1 MLQAVVAEKGAIV
14 SMGCIVCAPTG
25 LLPLLPA
32 FMLLFARSSK
42 THMCAE
48 KEAFIDVVRR
58 VRPTALI
65 GLAGAGRLFTPEAL
79 Q

>member
-1 MLQAVVAEKGAIV
+1 MILGGSWNDAECLHAW
-14 SMGCIVCAPTG
+14 
-25 LLPLLPA
+25 LPP
-32 FMLLFARSSK
+32 
-42 THMCAE
+42 AE